1 MGLEIKIPAVG
12 ESITEV
18 TIAKWLKKDGE
29 TVKRDEVIAELE
41 SDKATFELPAETDGV
56 LTIRVAEGETIGIGT
71 TIADIGGSSNGAASA
86 APAAAPAAAS
96 TSAPAADPI
105 SQGEE
110 NPQASNQSGYG
121 GSQAGSADTPTAAAP
136 ASAPAAGGAASG
148 GATVEMKIP
157 AVGESITE
165 VTVAKWLKE
174 DGAQVQRDE
183 IIAELESDKA
193 TFELPAEG
201 SGTLR
206 HAAKEG
212 ETIGIGATIARIE
225 GGSGASAPDAAPAAA
240 PAASQAA
247 PAASAAPASSSTSYA
262 TGTPSPAAGKIL
274 GEKGINP
281 ADVQGS
287 GRDGRITKEDAQ
299 NAQARPAAPAPAAA
313 PASAPAKAAPA
324 QAAPAASGNRNVR
337 RERMSN
343 LRKTVARRLVSVK
356 NETAMLTTFNEVNMQ
371 PIMDLRNKF
380 KDKFK
385 EKHSVG
391 LGFMSFFT
399 KAVCVALKE
408 WPAVNAQ
415 IDGTDIVYNDFCDIS
430 IAVSAPKGLVVPVI
444 RNAEEL
450 SFDGIEKEIQ
460 RLAGLARDN
469 KLTIEQMTGGTF
481 TITNGG
487 VFGSMMSTP
496 IINAPQSAI
505 LGMHNIVQRPIAE
518 NGQVVIRPMMYLALS
533 YDHRI
538 IDGRESVSFLVRV
551 KELLEDPT
559 RLLLGV

>member
-1 MGLEIKIPAVG
+1 
-12 ESITEV
+12 
-18 TIAKWLKKDGE
+18 
-29 TVKRDEVIAELE
+29 
-41 SDKATFELPAETDGV
+41 
-56 LTIRVAEGETIGIGT
+56 
-71 TIADIGGSSNGAASA
+71 
-86 APAAAPAAAS
+86 
-96 TSAPAADPI
+96 
-105 SQGEE
+105 
-110 NPQASNQSGYG
+110 
-121 GSQAGSADTPTAAAP
+121 
-136 ASAPAAGGAASG
+136 
-148 GATVEMKIP
+148 
-157 AVGESITE
+157 VGESITE
-165 VTVAKWLKE
+165 VTVAKWLKP
-174 DGAQVQRDE
+174 DGAQVSRDE
-183 IIAELESDKA
+183 VIAELESDKA

-206 HAAKEG
+206 HAVAEG
-212 ETIGIGATIARIE
+212 DTISIGATIARIE
-225 GGSGASAPDAAPAAA
+225 GGTGAPAPAPAASAPAAA
-240 PAASQAA
+240 PAA
-247 PAASAAPASSSTSYA
+247 PALSTNNQASASTYA
-262 TGTPSPAAGKIL
+262 TGVPSPAAGKIL
-274 GEKGINP
+274 GEKGINA
-281 ADVQGS
+281 ADVTGS

-299 NAQARPAAPAPAAA
+299 NAQAKPAAPAPAAA
-313 PASAPAKAAPA
+313 PAAPAPSTSQAPTSDRT
-324 QAAPAASGNRNVR
+324 QR

-343 LRKTVARRLVSVK
+343 LRKTVARRLVAVK

-385 EKHSVG
+385 EKNGVG

-399 KAVCVALKE
+399 KAVCVALQE
-408 WPAVNAQ
+408 WPAVNAYL
-415 IDGTDIVYNDFCDIS
+415 DGDSIVYSDFCDIS

-444 RNAEEL
+444 RNAEKL
-450 SFDGIEKEIQ
+450 SFDGVEKEVV

-487 VFGSMMSTP
+487 IFGSMMSTP

-505 LGMHNIVQRPIAE
+505 LGMHNIIQRPVAE

-559 RLLLGV
+559 RLLLGI